1 MLEEFQLIDDET
13 TPEWITISEASEEFN
28 ANQRSVQG
36 WINSGDIE
44 ARPTDPSKRLSRC
57 NPYRINRKS
66 LEAALIKRGT
76 HPDPWP
82 DPSVPEIVKPV
93 PVLYSTDHL
102 RCDQIGNV
110 GEHLVAYYLSFA
122 GASVSLV
129 DRRGMDHFV
138 RLPNG
143 DMFALEVK
151 TVSKPLT
158 RSEKNTFCQFNTRRL
173 DADWFSFLDLST
185 NIVIFRRREE
195 LTSCRATEKIPKR
208 FFTSFYM
215 NQSIQ
220 QLFDYYGA
228 EPDPIIA

>member
-1 MLEEFQLIDDET
+1 MQDSIFAEEYGSGV
-13 TPEWITISEASEEFN
+13 EWITGSHSAEEEFN
-28 ANQRSVQG
+28 VCRASIRNWIASGEVEG
-36 WINSGDIE
+36 W
-44 ARPTDPSKRLSRC
+44 PTDPSKAPQSD
-57 NPYRINRKS
+57 NPYQINRKS
-66 LEAALIKRGT
+66 LEDTLIKRGI

-82 DPSVPEIVKPV
+82 DASVPEIVKPV
-93 PVLYSTDHL
+93 PVLYYTDHL
-102 RCDQIGNV
+102 RNDQIGNV

-138 RLPNG
+138 RLTNG
-143 DMFALEVK
+143 AMFALEVK
-151 TVSKPLT
+151 TTSKPST
-158 RSEKNTFCQFNTRRL
+158 RGNCRFNTQRL

-185 NIVIFRRREE
+185 NIVIFRRREGLSSGKGVE
-195 LTSCRATEKIPKR
+195 AIPYK

-228 EPDPIIA
+228 EPDPIIV